1 MPKSYYLPA
10 DDAGKSAWLNNLSA
24 KLPSYSAAL
33 GLTAADTASAT
44 ADAAFFAYCLNSVGQ
59 IAAYSQQWTAY
70 KNAARNGTAAA
81 LGALPTPPVLT
92 TPAPAMV
99 APGIFG
105 RVTALAAR
113 IKVAPGYSDSIG
125 QALQIIGADQTVDLT
140 TMKPVITAQLD
151 AGQVDIGWTK
161 QGMDGIEIQVDRGTG
176 FVFLAI
182 DTVPGYTD
190 TAPMPAAGQSAL
202 WKYKAIYRQG
212 DNRVGNGAMSSASRS
227 RDENINKF
235 NLK

>member
-10 DDAGKSAWLNNLSA
+10 DEPGKGAWLNNLSA

-33 GLTAADTASAT
+33 GLTAADVASVT
-44 ADAAFFAYCLNSVGQ
+44 ADALFFNYCLNSVGQ
-59 IAAYSQQWTAY
+59 VAAYSQQWTAY
-70 KNAARNGTAAA
+70 KNAARNGTSPA
-81 LGALPTPPVLT
+81 LGAYPAAPVFA
-92 TPAPAMV
+92 PAPAMV

-105 RVTALAAR
+105 RATALVAR
-113 IKVAPGYSDSIG
+113 IKVAPGYTDSIG
-125 QALQIIGADQTVDLT
+125 QALQIIGADQTVDVNS
-140 TMKPVITAQLD
+140 MKPVITADLD

-182 DTVPGYTD
+182 DTIPGYTD

-212 DNRVGNGAMSSASRS
+212 DDRVGQWSDVVSIPVAG
-227 RDENINKF
+227 
-235 NLK
+235 